1 MPINDEEKVS
11 ESDSG
16 LQEDSDIDYTEQV
29 EEERKTDSQQTQ

>member
-16 LQEDSDIDYTEQV
+16 LQEDSDIDYTEQE
-29 EEERKTDSQQTQ
+29 EEERKTDSQQAQ

>member
-16 LQEDSDIDYTEQV
+16 LQEDSDIDYTEQE
-29 EEERKTDSQQTQ
+29 EEERKTDSQQPQ